1 MGLNPS
7 PFEYLTFNGK
17 SSAEFGVWISGG
29 GTYNAPARDV
39 EMVSV
44 PGRNGDISYDN
55 GRFQNV
61 AVTYPAFISRKFKH
75 RIDDFRSWMCS
86 HIGYQRLEDT
96 YHPEEYR
103 LAMYKSGLNVMTAPR
118 NLAGSFDLVFECKP
132 QRFLKS
138 GELPMIFDAAGVI
151 YNPTDYAAKPLI
163 RCHGTSGTVTVGGVS
178 VAVTGATSYVDID
191 CELMEVY
198 EGSTSR
204 NNTTTLTNGEFPE
217 IAPGEAAVSFTG
229 FSSVEITPNW
239 YMI

>member
-17 SSAEFGVWISGG
+17 NSAEFGVWISGG

-103 LAMYKSGLNVMTAPR
+103 LAMYKSGLAVTTAPR

-178 VAVTGATSYVDID
+178 VAVTGASSYVDID

-204 NNTTTLTNGEFPE
+204 NNTTTLTNGEFPVIE
-217 IAPGEAAVSFTG
+217 PGEAAVSVTG

>member
-1 MGLNPS
+1 MGLNPT
-7 PFEYLTFNGK
+7 PFEYLTFDGK
-17 SSAEFGVWISGG
+17 NSADFGVWISGG

-61 AVTYPAFISRKFKH
+61 AVTYPAFISRKFQH
-75 RIDDFRSWMCS
+75 RIDDFRGWMCS
-86 HIGYQRLEDT
+86 HIGYKRLEDT

-103 LAMYKSGLNVMTAPR
+103 LAMYKSGLDVATTPR
-118 NLAGSFDLVFECKP
+118 NLAGSFDLTFECKP

-138 GELPMIFDAAGVI
+138 GEVPTEFTAAGKI
-151 YNPTDYAAKPLI
+151 YNPTYYPAKPMI
-163 RCHGTSGTVTVGGVS
+163 RCYGTSGSVTVGGVS
-178 VAVTGATSYVDID
+178 VAVTSASEYVDID

-204 NNTTTLTNGEFPE
+204 NNTATLTDGEFPVIE
-217 IAPGEAAVSFTG
+217 PGEVDVSFTG
-229 FSSVEITPNW
+229 FSTIEITPNW

>member
-1 MGLNPS
+1 MGLTT

-17 SSAEFGVWISGG
+17 NSADFGVWISGG

-61 AVTYPAFISRKFKH
+61 ALTYPAFISRRFQN
-75 RIDDFRSWMCS
+75 RIDSFRSWLCS
-86 HIGYQRLEDT
+86 HIGYKRLEDT

-103 LAMYKSGLNVMTAPR
+103 LAMYKSGLEVATTPR

-138 GELPMIFDAAGVI
+138 GETPTVFSAAGVI
-151 YNPTDYAAKPLI
+151 YNPTDYPAKPLI
-163 RCHGTSGTVTVGGVS
+163 RCYGASGTVTIGGIS
-178 VAVTGATSYVDID
+178 VAVTGSTAYADID

-198 EGSTSR
+198 EGSSSL
-204 NNTTTLTNGEFPE
+204 NNSTTLANGEFPVIE
-217 IAPGEAAVSFTG
+217 PGEVEVSFTG
-229 FSSVEITPNW
+229 FSSIEITPNW
-239 YMI
+239 YII